1 MIAFAAP
8 NVAQSEWPI
17 FCGFRNAELTRPRF
31 LQKLSELIVEA
42 GYARIFFIVLI
53 LGSSRQ
59 IYSAKMRRRNAHIA
73 SRYDATLTDAMTT
86 ASRPAW

>member
-1 MIAFAAP
+1 M
-8 NVAQSEWPI
+8 VAHSERSI
-17 FCGFRNAELTRPRF
+17 FCGFTYAELTRPCF

-42 GYARIFFIVLI
+42 GYARILFIVFI

-59 IYSAKMRRRNAHIA
+59 IYPAKMRRRNAHIA

>member
-8 NVAQSEWPI
+8 MVAQSERSI
-17 FCGFRNAELTRPRF
+17 FCGLKPAELTQPCF

-42 GYARIFFIVLI
+42 GCARIFFIILI
-53 LGSSRQ
+53 LGASRQ
-59 IYSAKMRRRNAHIA
+59 FYSAKMRRRNAHIA